1 MKMSNSM
8 TTMKSSKATQLS
20 VIHIAP
26 QRRPT
31 SSVEVTIRKVHVGNC
46 LRLSKKNGNTG
57 DQK

>member
-1 MKMSNSM
+1 
-8 TTMKSSKATQLS
+8 

-46 LRLSKKNGNTG
+46 CYDFLKKTVTLVIKNNTLG
-57 DQK
+57 LWKQKPNIKV